1 MNASGRESTLS
12 GRFQQ
17 SFHIC
22 VLERNPEALV
32 EHWGSSG
39 RAAESSGRVQAGAVQ
54 SFSTRRKVRMGIHV
68 VRTDDASVWC
78 ASGWY
83 DTSFGRLVIWTAGRP
98 DGMTRRPDSWQ
109 GIEFFDFQTV
119 QNFLETLLNSG
130 IPVKKH
136 HYNEVILSNKMW
148 PITN

>member
-1 MNASGRESTLS
+1 
-12 GRFQQ
+12 
-17 SFHIC
+17 
-22 VLERNPEALV
+22 
-32 EHWGSSG
+32 
-39 RAAESSGRVQAGAVQ
+39 
-54 SFSTRRKVRMGIHV
+54 
-68 VRTDDASVWC
+68 
-78 ASGWY
+78 
-83 DTSFGRLVIWTAGRP
+83 VIWTAGRP